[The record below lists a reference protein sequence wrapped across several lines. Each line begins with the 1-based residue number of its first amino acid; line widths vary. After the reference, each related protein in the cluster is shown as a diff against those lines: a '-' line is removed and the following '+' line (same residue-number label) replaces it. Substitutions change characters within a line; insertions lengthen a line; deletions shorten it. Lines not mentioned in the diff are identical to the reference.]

1 MTVPPTTLALATATL
16 LDRRSTLHRLLR
28 SPAML
33 IPAVVLLVIVL
44 ICALAPVFGLPSP
57 GFADVTAVRQ
67 PPGAG
72 HLLGTDSSG
81 RDVLSRLLFGG
92 QVTLL
97 AGLTATAVTFLLGV
111 PMGLAAGY
119 YSGRLDSAASWL
131 SDLIQALPAI
141 VALLAVS
148 VLIGSNPVAVMAVF
162 GILMI
167 PAMFRPV
174 RAAVIDVR
182 RELYIDAAKVSGIGD
197 LAIMGR
203 HILGV
208 VLPVALIQIGFIFGL
223 ALIVQAG
230 LEFIGIG
237 EQGAASW
244 GGMLGDAFKDIY
256 NTPLLLLPP
265 ALAIT
270 LTVVCL
276 ILLASVGRDLISDG
290 TTPTKRR
297 RRKRVVAETVAVR
310 PPSEHLLEVTDLKI
324 EYRLDGRDRRVVD
337 GVSFSVDR
345 GRVLGLV
352 GESGSGKTQTV
363 LGVLGLLSAGGAVV
377 AGSAVFNGRDLVQ
390 LGAADLKGVLGRE
403 IGYIPQEPMSNLD
416 PSFTIGSQLIE
427 PMRRHLGLSRREARR
442 RANDLL
448 ARVGIADPGR
458 TLDSFPHQIS
468 GGMAQRVLIAGAVS
482 CDPKLIIADEPT
494 TALDVTVQAEVLD
507 LLRSIIVER
516 DIAVVLVTHD
526 FGVVADICD
535 DVAVMRSGN
544 VLESAPV
551 RTLFAEPDHSY
562 TRALLAAAPAHL
574 SPRTPTQLDG
584 AAEILRVEK
593 LKVTYPGRRG
603 HEFVAVKDVSFSIRE
618 GETLGLVGESGSG
631 KSTIGRAILG
641 LAPVT
646 EGDILWDGT
655 SIAFASKRTRRALS
669 SDIQVVFQDPYSSLN
684 PAMAVEDILV
694 EPLLIDPTVSRAGAI
709 KRVQSLLDAVHLP
722 ADAGRR
728 RANEFSGGQRQRI
741 AIARALSRSPR
752 LIICD
757 EAVSA
762 LDLSTQASVL
772 DLFAELQQRTRVAYL
787 FISHD
792 LDVVRH
798 IGDRTAVLQHG
809 SLVEVGASEVV
820 ATEPH
825 DPYTRRL
832 AAASPYPDP
841 VVQAERRE
849 RRRAEPAIEPRLLNG
864 THPSSRKAHHD

>member
-1 MTVPPTTLALATATL
+1 MTAAPDTLAVAMTTAPRPSAL
-16 LDRRSTLHRLLR
+16 QRLLR
-28 SPAML
+28 SPGML
-33 IPAVVLLVIVL
+33 IPAIVLLLVVLVCV
-44 ICALAPVFGLPSP
+44 LAPLFALPAPGL
-57 GFADVTAVRQ
+57 ADVASVRQ
-67 PPGAG
+67 PPGPG

-81 RDVLSRLLFGG
+81 RDVLSRLLYGG

-97 AGLTATAVTFLLGV
+97 AGLTATAVTFVLGV
-111 PMGLAAGY
+111 PLGLTAGY
-119 YSGRLDSAASWL
+119 YAGRLDSVASWL
-131 SDLIQALPAI
+131 SNLIQALPAI

-148 VLIGSNPVAVMAVF
+148 VIIGSSPIAVMAVF
-162 GILMI
+162 GVLMV

-174 RAAVIDVR
+174 RAAVIEVR

-197 LAIMGR
+197 LSIMGR

-208 VLPVALIQIGFIFGL
+208 ILPVALIQTGFIFGV

-237 EQGAASW
+237 EPGAASW

-256 NTPLLLLPP
+256 NAPFLLVPP
-265 ALAIT
+265 AIAIT
-270 LTVVCL
+270 VTVLCL
-276 ILLASVGRDLISDG
+276 ILLASVARDLLSDG
-290 TTPTKRR
+290 AVPTRRPRR
-297 RRKRVVAETVAVR
+297 RRAISSDAL
-310 PPSEHLLEVTDLKI
+310 PPAAMTPPVSGALLEVSGMMI
-324 EYRLDGRDRRVVD
+324 EYRLNGTDRRVVD
-337 GVSFSVDR
+337 GVGFSVER

-377 AGSAVFNGRDLVQ
+377 EGAARFDGRDLVRM
-390 LGAADLKGVLGRE
+390 GPAEMGRIRGRE

-427 PMRRHLGLSRREARR
+427 PIRQHLGLSRKDARA
-442 RANDLL
+442 RARDLL
-448 ARVGIADPGR
+448 ERVGIVDPDR
-458 TLDSFPHQIS
+458 TLASYPHQIS

-482 CDPKLIIADEPT
+482 CDPSLIIADEPT

-507 LLRSIIVER
+507 LLRSLIRER
-516 DIAVVLVTHD
+516 DIAVVIVTHD

-535 DVAVMRSGN
+535 DVVVMRNGRL
-544 VLESAPV
+544 LESAPA
-551 RTLFAEPDHSY
+551 RRLFAEPQDGY

-574 SPRTPTQLDG
+574 PPREPASLVG
-584 AAEILRVEK
+584 AEVLLGVSGLE
-593 LKVTYPGRRG
+593 VSYPGRRG
-603 HEFVAVKDVSFSIRE
+603 SPFVAVKSVDFDIRR

-646 EGDILWDGT
+646 GGDILWEGE
-655 SIAFASKRTRRALS
+655 SIAHASRGRRRALS

-684 PAMAVEDILV
+684 PAMSVEDILV
-694 EPLLIDPTVSRAGAI
+694 EPLLIDRTVTRFDALA
-709 KRVQSLLDAVHLP
+709 RVRSLLDAVHLP
-722 ADAGRR
+722 QDAGRR
-728 RANEFSGGQRQRI
+728 RAREFSGGQRQRI

-772 DLFAELQQRTRVAYL
+772 DLFVELQQRTRVAYL

-798 IGDRTAVLQHG
+798 IADRTAVIQHG
-809 SLVEVGASEVV
+809 SFVEVGDSEEVASN
-820 ATEPH
+820 PR

-841 VVQAERRE
+841 IIQAERRE
-849 RRRAEPAIEPRLLNG
+849 RRNADLAG
-864 THPSSRKAHHD
+864 TH

>member
-1 MTVPPTTLALATATL
+1 
-16 LDRRSTLHRLLR
+16 
-28 SPAML
+28 ML
-33 IPAVVLLVIVL
+33 IPAGVLLLIVL
-44 ICALAPVFGLPSP
+44 ICALAPLFSLPAP

-67 PPGAG
+67 PPGAA

-97 AGLTATAVTFLLGV
+97 AGLTATTVTFVLGV

-131 SDLIQALPAI
+131 SNLIQALPAI

-148 VLIGSNPVAVMAVF
+148 VFIGSNPIAVMAVF

-208 VLPVALIQIGFIFGL
+208 VFPVALIQTGFIFGL

-256 NTPLLLLPP
+256 NAPFLLLPP

-270 LTVVCL
+270 VTVVCL
-276 ILLASVGRDLISDG
+276 ILLASVGRDFISDG
-290 TTPTKRR
+290 TTPAKRR
-297 RRKRVVAETVAVR
+297 RASRVRAAEAAAP
-310 PPSEHLLEVTDLKI
+310 PPSTHLLEVANLEI
-324 EYRLDGRDRRVVD
+324 EYRLDGTDRRVVD

-363 LGVLGLLSAGGAVV
+363 LGVLGLLAAGGAVT
-377 AGSAVFNGRDLVQ
+377 AGSAVFDGRDLVQ
-390 LGAADLKGVLGRE
+390 LGAADLRGIRGRE

-427 PMRRHLGLSRREARR
+427 PMRRHLGLSRREARAKAR
-442 RANDLL
+442 DLL
-448 ARVGIADPGR
+448 ARVGIVDPDR

-482 CDPKLIIADEPT
+482 CDPKLIVADEAT

-507 LLRSIIVER
+507 LLRSLIVER

-535 DVAVMRSGN
+535 DVVVMRSGN
-544 VLESAPV
+544 VLESAPAL
-551 RTLFAEPDHSY
+551 TLFTEPEHAY

-574 SPRTPTQLDG
+574 SPREPKQLDD
-584 AAEILRVEK
+584 APVILRLED
-593 LKVTYPGRRG
+593 LEVTYPGRRG
-603 HEFVAVKDVSFSIRE
+603 NAFVAVKDVSFSIRE

-646 EGDILWDGT
+646 AGDILWDGT
-655 SIAFASKRTRRALS
+655 SIATASRSARRALS

-684 PAMAVEDILV
+684 PAMPVEDILV
-694 EPLLIDPTVSRAGAI
+694 EPLLIDPTVSRADAV
-709 KRVQSLLDAVHLP
+709 KRVRSLLDAVHLP

-728 RANEFSGGQRQRI
+728 RAREFSGGQRQRI

-772 DLFAELQQRTRVAYL
+772 DLFAELQQQIGVAYL

-798 IGDRTAVLQHG
+798 IGDRTAVIQHG
-809 SLVEVGASEVV
+809 SLVEVGDSEAV
-820 ATEPH
+820 ATEPQ

-832 AAASPYPDP
+832 AAASPYPHP

-849 RRRAEPAIEPRLLNG
+849 RRRAELATGP
-864 THPSSRKAHHD
+864 

>member
-1 MTVPPTTLALATATL
+1 MILPPDTLAAAAATSTIA
-16 LDRRSTLHRLLR
+16 RRSPFRRLLR
-28 SPAML
+28 SPGML
-33 IPAVVLLVIVL
+33 IPAVLLLVIVL
-44 ICALAPVFGLPSP
+44 ACVLAPLFGLPSP
-57 GFADVTAVRQ
+57 DYADVTAVRQ
-67 PPGAG
+67 PPGHG
-72 HLLGTDSSG
+72 HLFGTDSSG

-97 AGLTATAVTFLLGV
+97 AGLTGTAVTFVLGV
-111 PMGLAAGY
+111 PLGLAAGY
-119 YSGRLDSAASWL
+119 YSGRLDSIANWL
-131 SDLIQALPAI
+131 SSLIQALPAI
-141 VALLAVS
+141 VALLAIS

-162 GILMI
+162 GVLML
-167 PAMFRPV
+167 PGMFRPV
-174 RAAVIDVR
+174 RAAVLDVR
-182 RELYIDAAKVSGIGD
+182 RELYVDAAKVSGIGD
-197 LAIMGR
+197 LSIMGR

-208 VLPVALIQIGFIFGL
+208 VLPVALIQTGFIFGV

-230 LEFIGIG
+230 LQFIGIG
-237 EQGAASW
+237 TPGAASW

-256 NTPLLLLPP
+256 NAPFLLVPP
-265 ALAIT
+265 AVAIT
-270 LTVVCL
+270 LTVLCL

-290 TTPTKRR
+290 ATPSRR
-297 RRKRVVAETVAVR
+297 RRRAAAAPKAAAAAPTGHA
-310 PPSEHLLEVTDLKI
+310 LLEVQDLVV
-324 EYRLDGRDRRVVD
+324 EYRLDRVDRRVVD
-337 GVSFSVDR
+337 GVGFSVQR

-363 LGVLGLLSAGGAVV
+363 LGVLGLLAPGGQVTE
-377 AGSAVFNGRDLVQ
+377 GSARFAGRDLVRMTPAE
-390 LGAADLKGVLGRE
+390 LARLRGSE

-416 PSFTIGSQLIE
+416 PSFTIGSQLVE
-427 PMRRHLGLSRREARR
+427 PIRRHLGLSRKQARA
-442 RANDLL
+442 RARDLL
-448 ARVGIADPGR
+448 TRVGIVDPDR
-458 TLDSFPHQIS
+458 TLASFPHQIS

-507 LLRSIIVER
+507 LFRSLIAER

-535 DVAVMRSGN
+535 DVVVMRGGH
-544 VLESAPV
+544 VLESAPAP
-551 RTLFAEPDHSY
+551 RLFSAPEHTY

-574 SPRTPTQLDG
+574 APREPKSLDG
-584 AAEILRVEK
+584 APVLLCVQDLQVA
-593 LKVTYPGRRG
+593 YPGRRG
-603 HEFVAVKDVSFSIRE
+603 NPFVAVRGVSFEIRQ

-646 EGDILWDGT
+646 NGDVRWAGA
-655 SIAFASKRTRRALS
+655 SIAHAGRAERRALS

-694 EPLLIDPTVSRAGAI
+694 EPLLIDPKVTRAEALA
-709 KRVQSLLDAVHLP
+709 RVRGLLDAVHLP
-722 ADAGRR
+722 QDAGRR
-728 RANEFSGGQRQRI
+728 RAREFSGGQRQRI

-772 DLFAELQQRTRVAYL
+772 DLFAELQQRTKVAYL

-798 IGDRTAVLQHG
+798 IADNTAVIQHG
-809 SLVEVGASEVV
+809 ALVEVGDSEEV
-820 ATEPH
+820 ATNPRE
-825 DPYTRRL
+825 PYTRRL
-832 AAASPYPDP
+832 ASASPYPDP
-841 VVQAERRE
+841 VIQAERRAQ
-849 RRRAEPAIEPRLLNG
+849 RRAAL
-864 THPSSRKAHHD
+864 AADV